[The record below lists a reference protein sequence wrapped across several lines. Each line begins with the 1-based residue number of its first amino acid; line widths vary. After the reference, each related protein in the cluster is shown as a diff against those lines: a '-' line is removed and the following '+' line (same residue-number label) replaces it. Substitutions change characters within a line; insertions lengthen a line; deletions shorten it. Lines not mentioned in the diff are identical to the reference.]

1 MTKAPE
7 PDLIGT
13 AEAARIVGV
22 NRSTL
27 TRLVERNEIKALKP
41 VPGERTPLLFNRS
54 EVEALRDRRAE
65 RKAS

>member
-13 AEAARIVGV
+13 AQAAKIVGV

-27 TRLVERNEIKALKP
+27 TRLVERGEVRAFKP
-41 VPGERTPLLFNRS
+41 VPGERTPLLFDRS
-54 EVEALRDRRAE
+54 EVEAFALAYAE